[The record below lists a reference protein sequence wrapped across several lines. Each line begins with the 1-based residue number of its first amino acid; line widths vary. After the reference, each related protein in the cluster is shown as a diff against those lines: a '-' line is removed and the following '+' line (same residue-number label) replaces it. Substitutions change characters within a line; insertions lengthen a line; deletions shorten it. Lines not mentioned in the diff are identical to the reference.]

1 MKKFLPSLYFI
12 IIVSIFYYPNWTVI
26 DPKAQHWF
34 HLSVINSIYI
44 FYIIFFEKESIL
56 KVFESNIFKSIL
68 GLLLI
73 SCISA
78 TYAINYIES
87 IVKIT
92 DIYVLTSSVLIVLY
106 FSLYKKVNW
115 NTLLYTILISLILD
129 LTGSIYQIIQI
140 VPYEEFSFKYSN
152 AIKSV
157 YGNKNIA
164 AMVFM
169 MKIPICLILLYR
181 SNNIILRSIITLIIT
196 LAFYII
202 LLLSS
207 RTAFL
212 AISFSIVFVFC
223 MLFLKRMILKQ
234 KIKSDLRQYSF
245 FILPLIVAFIF
256 FKFSINQSDEISI
269 ENRVSSIVINENDQ
283 STSERLRFYS
293 QAITYISSNPL
304 LGCGIGNWKLLSIK
318 YDSKTMYSY
327 VVPYFAHNDFI
338 EIFAETGFFGF
349 LTYLLFFFFLF
360 KEILK
365 HTLLWLKSKGDFL
378 SLALMICLIYYL
390 IDANLNFPL
399 DRPTMQVPLLFLIAF
414 VYSIKNY
421 HVK

>member
-12 IIVSIFYYPNWTVI
+12 LIVSIFYYPNWTVI

-73 SCISA
+73 SSISA

-115 NTLLYTILISLILD
+115 NILLYTILISLILD
-129 LTGSIYQIIQI
+129 LSGSIYQIIQI
-140 VPYEEFSFKYSN
+140 VPNAEFSFQYSN
-152 AIKSV
+152 AIKSI

-164 AMVFM
+164 AMV
-169 MKIPICLILLYR
+169 
-181 SNNIILRSIITLIIT
+181 
-196 LAFYII
+196 
-202 LLLSS
+202 
-207 RTAFL
+207 
-212 AISFSIVFVFC
+212 
-223 MLFLKRMILKQ
+223 
-234 KIKSDLRQYSF
+234 SDLRQYSF
-245 FILPLIVAFIF
+245 FIFPLIVAFIF
-256 FKFSINQSDEISI
+256 FKFSINQSDEISL

-283 STSERLRFYS
+283 STSERFRFYS
-293 QAITYISSNPL
+293 QAISYISSNPL

-349 LTYLLFFFFLF
+349 LIYVLFFFF
-360 KEILK
+360 
-365 HTLLWLKSKGDFL
+365 
-378 SLALMICLIYYL
+378 YL
-390 IDANLNFPL
+390 RKF
-399 DRPTMQVPLLFLIAF
+399 
-414 VYSIKNY
+414 
-421 HVK
+421 